1 MAVIAREDADVDH
14 IGMLMGGNL
23 GKNTIAHVEGAK
35 EE

>member
-23 GKNTIAHVEGAK
+23 GKND
-35 EE
+35 